1 MLKSSF
7 ICAEAAL
14 ALVSLAAC
22 SSKATPN
29 EENFTA
35 AVNQRMALHP
45 MKCLPPVSWPM
56 TADPSDAGN
65 VMGFYDNAVALAKA
79 GLISR
84 RDIANYSTNN
94 QKRAVFSLTDEGRKQ
109 LVHDNSQP
117 PPAPGEES
125 GRFCYHVKL
134 VKVVKWDEPVSITG
148 APTET
153 GVTYSYEMTDV
164 PQWAH
169 VAELR
174 TTYPEMGSD
183 LAGHGEGRLL
193 VRLVNGEWRPRW

>member
-1 MLKSSF
+1 MSQSTAFRGESSPARFLECGRFSRISSHESLLLGGLTTPKPTQMLKSLF
-7 ICAEAAL
+7 ICGAAAL

-45 MKCLPPVSWPM
+45 MKCLPPVSWPT

-65 VMGFYDNAVALAKA
+65 VMGFYDKAVALAKA

-125 GRFCYHVKL
+125 GRFCYGHVKL
-134 VKVVKWDEPVSITG
+134 VKVVKWDEPVSRLCRVKDDATIRR
-148 APTET
+148 
-153 GVTYSYEMTDV
+153 
-164 PQWAH
+164 
-169 VAELR
+169 LR
-174 TTYPEMGSD
+174 
-183 LAGHGEGRLL
+183 
-193 VRLVNGEWRPRW
+193 